1 LEQLIQI
8 CICGL
13 NNDDSLAALAVV
25 GRFACS
31 PMTALSLSLSL
42 LVGIAARQFMSLPL
56 ELDCQ
61 NKVLML
67 PVNLAIFLGGDMTS

>member
-1 LEQLIQI
+1 
-8 CICGL
+8 
-13 NNDDSLAALAVV
+13 V
-25 GRFACS
+25 G
-31 PMTALSLSLSL
+31 T
-42 LVGIAARQFMSLPL
+42 AARQFMSLPL